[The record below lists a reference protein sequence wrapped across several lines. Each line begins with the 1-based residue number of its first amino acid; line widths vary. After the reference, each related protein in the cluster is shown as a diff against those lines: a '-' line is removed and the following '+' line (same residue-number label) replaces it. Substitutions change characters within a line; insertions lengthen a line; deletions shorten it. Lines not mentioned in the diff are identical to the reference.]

1 MYEELSIYH
10 KKNDKK
16 FNISHYLIIINSLLL
31 FFIVTIFI
39 INMYVYLYV
48 IPTEFGGITEL
59 KSIEQKFNHI
69 YNIIERICNQTSICN

>member
-1 MYEELSIYH
+1 MYEELNIVSKQ
-10 KKNDKK
+10 KK
-16 FNISHYLIIINSLLL
+16 
-31 FFIVTIFI
+31 I

-69 YNIIERICNQTSICN
+69 YDIIERICNQTDICN